1 MVNFELNGTE
11 KMTEQERKE
20 LETAR
25 KLPVTY
31 DEDSPELDEKMEQAF
46 RAARKRKPLHET
58 PLTVYVSTKTLEKAK
73 AIGDDYEVVLGKLLD
88 KAVEDYI
95 AM

>member
-11 KMTEQERKE
+11 KVTEQERKE

-25 KLPVTY
+25 KLPVSY
-31 DEDSPELDEKMEQAF
+31 DEDSPELDEAMEQAF
-46 RAARKRKPLHET
+46 RAARNRKPLQET
-58 PLTVYVSTKTLEKAK
+58 PLTVYVSPGTLEKAK
-73 AIGDDYEVVLGKLLD
+73 ALGDDYEVVLGKLLD